1 MLKVDG
7 KSVYYYWYKMN
18 ESQREEFI
26 KKLIMV
32 LEDIHAK
39 EHLSYDWVS
48 SIKERILLN
57 FNKTTVNANIKLY
70 KNGVID
76 KIQKNH

>member
-1 MLKVDG
+1 
-7 KSVYYYWYKMN
+7 
-18 ESQREEFI
+18 
-26 KKLIMV
+26 MV